1 MQSLF
6 YWDIIWLNGMNKTTV
21 FSKLTAEW
29 GGFYAFWVFKLLDL
43 LGYSAIGSRL
53 RAMLLKLAGFDI
65 GWGTVIRPY
74 SYIYS
79 VHAPVKIGKH
89 VFINIDVCFDE
100 DNPVIVGDYIGIGHG
115 VKFMKRPRNTNAETD
130 VVTSKPTV
138 VEPFVWIACDVTI
151 LSGVTIGEG
160 SVIGAGSLVD
170 ADIPPHCFAVGNPAK
185 VVRQLTPPSN

>member
-1 MQSLF
+1 MKQA
-6 YWDIIWLNGMNKTTV
+6 KV
-21 FSKLTAEW
+21 FSNLTAEW
-29 GGFYAFWVFKLLDL
+29 GGLYAFWVFKLLDF

-79 VHAPVKIGKH
+79 VNAPVKIGKQ

-100 DNPVIVGDYIGIGHG
+100 DNPVIVGDCIGIGHG
-115 VKFMKRPRNTNAETD
+115 TKFIKRPRNENAETD
-130 VVTSKPTV
+130 VVTTKPTV
-138 VEPFVWIACDVTI
+138 VEPYVWIACDVTVMG
-151 LSGVTIGEG
+151 GVTIGEG

-170 ADIPPHCFAVGNPAK
+170 TDIPPHCFAVGSPAK
-185 VVRQLTPPSN
+185 VVKQLTPPQ